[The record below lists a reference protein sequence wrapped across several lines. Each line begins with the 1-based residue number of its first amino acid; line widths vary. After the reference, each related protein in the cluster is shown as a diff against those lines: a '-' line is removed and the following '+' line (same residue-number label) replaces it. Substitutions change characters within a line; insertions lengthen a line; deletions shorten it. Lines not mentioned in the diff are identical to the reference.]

1 VGGLGSGR
9 VVWRLAVDQFRRL
22 DIGELCDGGRITRQP
37 TGEVVWYDDDGGLC
51 AQLRYDFDRHKQDG
65 KLYLLLSDYGRR
77 PQAFEID
84 VCSGLAT
91 CALCFCGEAVR
102 HLYTAPEDLFVSD
115 VTPPFACRH
124 CWRLI
129 YRRKTNGDLEY
140 VRSKAGP
147 ALEAYEA
154 LPQRVRHRPWRHYV
168 EEPPAELAAEL
179 AYELPL
185 APQELRLWSLRLR
198 AVGLSYRQ
206 IARLTASSKSTV
218 ARYCAAGRDG
228 IDLLALTRERLACRP
243 SLPPLPEDASKA
255 EFQAYLKAVD
265 PDIRALGLG
274 HRPPVEHEERV
285 VLPAGA
291 VH

>member
-1 VGGLGSGR
+1 MGGRGSGR
-9 VVWRLAVDQFRRL
+9 YVWRLAVDECRRL

-37 TGEVVWYDDDGGLC
+37 TGQVVWYGDDGGLR
-51 AQLRYDFDRHKQDG
+51 ARLRYHLVRHQQNG
-65 KLYLLLSDYGRR
+65 KLYLLLSDYGPR

-91 CALCFCGEAVR
+91 CALCFCGKAVR
-102 HLYTAPEDLFVSD
+102 HLYAPPKDPRKPAVE
-115 VTPPFACRH
+115 PFACRH
-124 CWRLI
+124 CYGLI
-129 YRRKTNGDLEY
+129 YRRRSNDDLEY

-147 ALEAYEA
+147 AMEAYMA

-179 AYELPL
+179 ACELPL

-218 ARYCAAGRDG
+218 ARYCVAGPDG
-228 IDLLALTRERLACRP
+228 IEVRALTRERLERRP
-243 SLPPLPEDASKA
+243 PLPPLTEDASKA
-255 EFQAYLKAVD
+255 EFQAYLKAVGAGV
-265 PDIRALGLG
+265 RTLGLG
-274 HRPPVEHEERV
+274 HRPWVEHGKRV
-285 VLPAGA
+285 VLPGGA
-291 VH
+291 PH